1 MTLTLGKL
9 IEAVEAGTLPQPIF
23 HGSAAEKGHWAYK
36 TGLNADQRRWVFL
49 AYNGSLDA
57 AHSLQQ
63 ELLPGWTR
71 SVDATAPDLGIDVDM
86 WPPSK
91 KPCVSATSFNEA
103 RAWPAGNLAG
113 ERGRSAMNRMLSFAL
128 RAAVAFVFLVPNYFA
143 ALSFPDGAF
152 AIGVLAGLLLQFLE
166 PKRGKGDQP

>member
-1 MTLTLGKL
+1 MTLGIL
-9 IEAVEAGTLPQPIF
+9 IDAVETGTLPQPIF
-23 HGSAAEKGHWAYK
+23 HGSATEKGHWAYK
-36 TGLNADQRRWVFL
+36 TGLNAEQRRWVFR

-71 SVDATAPDLGIDVDM
+71 SVDATTPELGIVVVM

-103 RAWPAGNLAG
+103 RAWLLAI
-113 ERGRSAMNRMLSFAL
+113 L
-128 RAAVAFVFLVPNYFA
+128 RAK
-143 ALSFPDGAF
+143 
-152 AIGVLAGLLLQFLE
+152 E
-166 PKRGKGDQP
+166 GDQP